1 MSQTKGELKGKR
13 VVVTRASSQAGKLR
27 GLLEARGADV
37 LEIPTIKILPPQS
50 DLAKR
55 EFVENVSHVH
65 TYDWLVFTSVN
76 GVEQFFEAYFKAF
89 ADARSIGGAKIAAVG
104 PSTAAKINSYR
115 YAVDL
120 MPSEYVAE
128 ALLKEFSDKESVENL
143 TVMWVRGAESRGVVS
158 AGLTALGAIVDE
170 CIAYETV
177 AETEDTTGDKKRM
190 SEEGADYILF
200 ANSSGARNFFEH
212 GNTLPK
218 GCKIASI
225 GKITS
230 QTLRDL
236 GQTVDVEASE
246 STMESLVDA
255 IC

>member
-1 MSQTKGELKGKR
+1 MSEELKGKR
-13 VVVTRASSQAGKLR
+13 VVVTRASSQAGQLKS
-27 GLLEARGADV
+27 LLEARGADV
-37 LEIPTIKILPPQS
+37 LEIPTIKILAPQTE
-50 DLAKR
+50 AEQR
-55 EFVENVSHVH
+55 EFVEHVSHVH

-76 GVEQFFEAYFKAF
+76 GVEQFFESFFKAY
-89 ADARSIGGAKIAAVG
+89 ADARSLGGAKIAAVG

-120 MPSEYVAE
+120 MPTKYVGE
-128 ALLKEFSDKESVENL
+128 ELVKEFADKESIENL
-143 TVMWVRGAESRGVVS
+143 TVMWVRGSEARDVVFH
-158 AGLTALGAIVDE
+158 GLTALGAIVDE

-177 AETEDTTGDKKRM
+177 AETEDVTGDRKRL

-200 ANSSGARNFFEH
+200 ANGAGARNFFEN
-212 GNTLPK
+212 GNVLPA

-230 QTLRDL
+230 ETLREL
-236 GQTVDVEASE
+236 GQTVDVESDE

-255 IC
+255 VC

>member
-1 MSQTKGELKGKR
+1 MSNDLKGKR
-13 VVVTRASSQAGKLR
+13 VVVTRASSQAGQLR
-27 GLLEARGADV
+27 KMLEARGADV

-50 DLAKR
+50 TAAKR
-55 EFVENVSHVH
+55 DFVEHVSHIH
-65 TYDWLVFTSVN
+65 TYDWIVFSSVN
-76 GVEQFFEAYFKAF
+76 GVEQFFEAFFKAF
-89 ADARSIGGAKIAAVG
+89 TDARSIGGGKIAAVG
-104 PSTAAKINSYR
+104 SSTAAKINSYR

-120 MPSEYVAE
+120 MPSEYVAD
-128 ALLKEFSDKESVENL
+128 ALVKEFADKESVENL
-143 TVMWVRGAESRGVVS
+143 TVLWVRGAEARDVISK
-158 AGLTALGAIVDE
+158 GLTALGAIVDE

-177 AETEDTTGDKKRM
+177 AETEDVTGDRKRL
-190 SEEGADYILF
+190 SDEGADYILF
-200 ANSSGARNFFEH
+200 ANSAGARNFFEH
-212 GNTLPK
+212 GNTLPE

-236 GQTVDVEASE
+236 GQTVDVEAAE

>member
-1 MSQTKGELKGKR
+1 MSENLKGKR
-13 VVVTRASSQAGKLR
+13 VVVTRASSQAGQLKN
-27 GLLEARGADV
+27 LLEARAADV
-37 LEIPTIKILPPQS
+37 LEIPTIKIMPPQT
-50 DLAKR
+50 DVAKR
-55 EFVENVSHVH
+55 DFVENVSHIH
-65 TYDWLVFTSVN
+65 TYDWIVFTSVN
-76 GVEQFFEAYFKAF
+76 GVEQFFESFFKAY
-89 ADARSIGGAKIAAVG
+89 ADARSLGGAKIAAVG
-104 PSTAAKINSYR
+104 PATAAKIKSYR

-128 ALLKEFSDKESVENL
+128 ALVKEFADKESIENL
-143 TVMWVRGAESRGVVS
+143 TMMWVHGAEARGVL
-158 AGLTALGAIVDE
+158 ADGLTALGAIVDE

-177 AETEDTTGDKKRM
+177 PVTEDVTGDRKRM
-190 SEEGADYILF
+190 MKEGAEYILF
-200 ANSSGARNFFEH
+200 ANASGARIFFEP
-212 GNTLPK
+212 GNKLPK

-230 QTLRDL
+230 QALRDL

>member
-1 MSQTKGELKGKR
+1 MSEELKGKR
-13 VVVTRASSQAGKLR
+13 VVVTRASSQAGRLR
-27 GLLEARGADV
+27 DMLESRGADV
-37 LEIPTIKILPPQS
+37 LEIPTIKILPPQTEVG
-50 DLAKR
+50 KR
-55 EFVENVSHVH
+55 EFVESVSHVH

-76 GVEQFFEAYFKAF
+76 GVEQFFEGFFKAY
-89 ADARSIGGAKIAAVG
+89 ADARSLGGAKIAAVG
-104 PSTAAKINSYR
+104 ASTAAKIKSYR

-128 ALLKEFSDKESVENL
+128 ALVKEFADKESIENL
-143 TVMWVRGAESRGVVS
+143 TMMWVHGAEARGVI
-158 AGLTALGAIVDE
+158 ADGLTALGAIVDE

-177 AETEDTTGDKKRM
+177 PETEDVTGDRKRM

-200 ANSSGARNFFEH
+200 ANGAGARNFFVN
-212 GNTLPK
+212 GNKLPE

-230 QTLRDL
+230 QALGDL
-236 GQTVDVEASE
+236 GQSVDVEAAE

>member
-1 MSQTKGELKGKR
+1 MNEKLKGKR
-13 VVVTRASSQAGKLR
+13 VVVTRASSQAGQLR
-27 GLLEARGADV
+27 SLLEARGADV

-50 DLAKR
+50 QEEKR
-55 EFVENVSHVH
+55 DFVETVANIHS
-65 TYDWLVFTSVN
+65 YDWIVFTSVN
-76 GVEQFFEAYFKAF
+76 GVEQFFEAYYKAYT
-89 ADARSIGGAKIAAVG
+89 DARSLGGARIAAVG
-104 PSTAAKINSYR
+104 PSTAAMINSYR

-120 MPSEYVAE
+120 MPDEYVAE
-128 ALLKEFSDKESVENL
+128 ALLKKFADSGSIENL
-143 TVMWVRGAESRGVVS
+143 TIVWVRGAEARDVL
-158 AGLTALGAIVDE
+158 AKGLTALGAIVDE
-170 CIAYETV
+170 CIAYYTV
-177 AETEDTTGDKKRM
+177 AETEDVTGDRKRM

-200 ANSSGARNFFEH
+200 ANSAGAKNFFEN
-212 GNTLPK
+212 GNKLPK

-236 GQTVDVEASE
+236 GQQVDVEAAE